1 MNLHV
6 SSHHRLTIEKI
17 FHHPAGGNVEWR
29 QVLAMLEDLGTV
41 TQEHNGKFTVTLGP
55 ETEVF
60 EVPRGKDID
69 EQVTVDVRRMLRSGE
84 RKSAHV
90 FRDCVCSPVSGQGAR
105 GLSALESAIGQAH
118 A

>member
-1 MNLHV
+1 MTPHV

-17 FHHPAGGNVEWR
+17 FHHPAGGNIEWR
-29 QVLAMLEDLGTV
+29 QVLAMLEDLGTL

-69 EQVTVDVRRMLRSGE
+69 EQVTVDVRRMLRQAGYAPDDGTPTPDTRQRDHGDGQRGE
-84 RKSAHV
+84 
-90 FRDCVCSPVSGQGAR
+90 PG
-105 GLSALESAIGQAH
+105 
-118 A
+118 